1 MFFFLSNGLTKNT
14 PNLKCKNIM
23 NKIDHSALQK
33 WHKGIYSTRVWFEN
47 IRAQGPKELLEV
59 SIIFIS
65 FLL

>member
-1 MFFFLSNGLTKNT
+1 
-14 PNLKCKNIM
+14 M